1 MPWPGLGSTIAGMS
15 GRPEEEALGDIDPAE
30 LSGTFKA
37 PGWLRDAGVT
47 SWLLVGAVLLVAGV
61 VTLLALTQT
70 IVMPLIAAGII
81 AAVGS
86 PLIAWLE
93 RHRVPRGA
101 GAALLLLAMIAL
113 SVVMVLVIVGG
124 ITSQTD
130 DLKTQLSDAK
140 TTVTGWAKDLG
151 VDSSKADAANSD
163 ASSSTTATVNT
174 LLHGVASGVKE
185 LSSLVFFLSL
195 TALSM
200 FFLLKDGP
208 QIRRWGERHMGVAP
222 AVAHTV
228 AGRMLGALRAYFF
241 GVTIVAVFNA
251 VVVGVGALLLGVPLA
266 GTIAG
271 VTFVAAYIPYLGAWS
286 AGAFSVLVALGGA
299 GTDAAIG
306 MAVVQLLA
314 NGILQQLIQ
323 PVAYGAALGIHPL
336 AVLVV
341 TIGGGA
347 LFGAAG
353 LILAAPVTSAIVR
366 ITQDLAEA
374 RAIAEAVE
382 APAAEPVVPAA
393 SG

>member
-1 MPWPGLGSTIAGMS
+1 MARG
-15 GRPEEEALGDIDPAE
+15 GDDEKLAEIDPAE
-30 LSGTFKA
+30 LTGTFKA

-47 SWLLVGAVLLVAGV
+47 SWLLVGAVLLVAGIV
-61 VTLLALTQT
+61 ALLALTQT
-70 IVMPLIAAGII
+70 IVMPLIAAGIV

-86 PLIAWLE
+86 PLIAWLQ

-101 GAALLLLAMIAL
+101 GAALLLLGVVAL
-113 SVVMVLVIVGG
+113 AVVMVFVIVGG
-124 ITSQTD
+124 ITGQTD
-130 DLKTQLSDAK
+130 DLKGHLSDAK
-140 TTVTGWAKDLG
+140 TTMTGWAKDLG
-151 VDSSKADAANSD
+151 VDSSEADVAGSD
-163 ASSSTTATVNT
+163 ASSSTTSTVNT
-174 LLHGVASGVKE
+174 LLHGVATGVKE

-195 TALSM
+195 TALSL

-208 QIRRWGERHMGVAP
+208 QIRRWTERHMGVAP

-228 AGRMLGALRAYFF
+228 AGRMLQALRAYFL
-241 GVTIVAVFNA
+241 GVTIVAGFNA
-251 VVVGVGALLLGVPLA
+251 VVVGAGALLLGVPLA
-266 GTIAG
+266 GTIAA

-286 AGAFSVLVALGGA
+286 AGAFTVLVALGGA

-306 MAVVQLLA
+306 MTIVQLLA
-314 NGILQQLIQ
+314 NGMLQQLIQ

-347 LFGAAG
+347 LFGAVG

-366 ITQDLAEA
+366 ITQDLAAA

-382 APAAEPVVPAA
+382 EPPPQPVAPAA